1 VPHNP
6 PPPARSAEQ
15 PVFRDS
21 SLPIADR
28 VADLLSRL
36 TLEDKIG
43 QMCNDCPAI
52 PRLGITAYDYW
63 SEALHGVAR
72 NGRATIFPQAIG
84 MAATWD
90 PALVGRIATAI
101 SDEGRAKYHEALR
114 RNGGNLIYQGLT
126 FWSPN
131 VNIFRDP
138 RWGRGQETWGE
149 DPFLTGEM
157 GAAFVR
163 GLQGDDPRYLKAA
176 ACAKHFA
183 VHSGPEKE
191 RHTFDARASLRDL
204 YATYLPAFRKLVTEA
219 KVEAVMGAYNRTNGE
234 PCCASQT
241 LLGDI
246 LRGEWGFA
254 GHVVSDCGAIN
265 DIHAHHRITADAA
278 ESAALAVKAGCDMS
292 CICTY
297 EHLGEAVER
306 GLITEADIDL
316 SLGRTL
322 ATRFKLGIF
331 DPQDQVPFAAIPM
344 SVVGCDEHRG
354 LAYEAALKS
363 IVLLKN
369 KDGILPIGARAGSPV
384 RNILLVGPNAAS
396 LDVLFGNYHGLSE
409 RLVTLLE
416 GIAER
421 APEGVK
427 IEYRPGCQLVMPIV
441 KPNRTEGDW
450 SIYVAAA
457 ADLVIACMGL
467 SPLLEGEEGDA
478 ILSAENG
485 DRAEIG
491 LPAPQVAYLTRLLE
505 VGARVVLVLTAGS
518 PIALGNL
525 EERLEAVVYAWYPG
539 QEGGRAV
546 ADVLFGS
553 AVPSGKLP
561 LTFPCSLEQ
570 LPPFEDYRMTGRTY
584 RYATHE
590 PLYPFGFGLSYT
602 RFAYSDL
609 LLSAQLIEAGQGF
622 RASLRLT
629 NTGQVAGDEVVQVYI
644 SDLVASVE
652 VPLQSLVAFRRVSLA
667 AGETQVLHFSIAP
680 EMLLLVDDE
689 GQRKLEPGTFRL
701 TIGGCSPGARGMALG
716 APQPVSAMF
725 KVRG

>member
-1 VPHNP
+1 MTRATSRPQPAPNISPFTAARRRSAIPSTHAPHYAIFTPLTCP
-6 PPPARSAEQ
+6 PSGSWSPRPRLKPSWAPIIEPTASRAAPAR
-15 PVFRDS
+15 RC
-21 SLPIADR
+21 L
-28 VADLLSRL
+28 
-36 TLEDKIG
+36 
-43 QMCNDCPAI
+43 
-52 PRLGITAYDYW
+52 
-63 SEALHGVAR
+63 
-72 NGRATIFPQAIG
+72 
-84 MAATWD
+84 
-90 PALVGRIATAI
+90 AI
-101 SDEGRAKYHEALR
+101 S
-114 RNGGNLIYQGLT
+114 
-126 FWSPN
+126 
-131 VNIFRDP
+131 
-138 RWGRGQETWGE
+138 
-149 DPFLTGEM
+149 
-157 GAAFVR
+157 
-163 GLQGDDPRYLKAA
+163 
-176 ACAKHFA
+176 
-183 VHSGPEKE
+183 
-191 RHTFDARASLRDL
+191 
-204 YATYLPAFRKLVTEA
+204 
-219 KVEAVMGAYNRTNGE
+219 
-234 PCCASQT
+234 
-241 LLGDI
+241 
-246 LRGEWGFA
+246 
-254 GHVVSDCGAIN
+254 CGAN
-265 DIHAHHRITADAA
+265 GDSRVMSYRTAAPSTISTHNIGSPRTA

-331 DPQDQVPFAAIPM
+331 DPQDQVPFAALPM

-369 KDGILPIGARAGSPV
+369 KDGVLPIGARAGSPV
-384 RNILLVGPNAAS
+384 RHILLVGPNAAS

-450 SIYVAAA
+450 SIYVAVA

-478 ILSAENG
+478 ILSTENG

-518 PIALGNL
+518 PIALGDL

-609 LLSAQLIEAGQGF
+609 L
-622 RASLRLT
+622 
-629 NTGQVAGDEVVQVYI
+629 
-644 SDLVASVE
+644 
-652 VPLQSLVAFRRVSLA
+652 
-667 AGETQVLHFSIAP
+667 
-680 EMLLLVDDE
+680 
-689 GQRKLEPGTFRL
+689 
-701 TIGGCSPGARGMALG
+701 
-716 APQPVSAMF
+716 
-725 KVRG
+725 